1 MTATPKLYLALD
13 QGGST
18 SRAIVFDQAGR
29 VVAKSA
35 IEVATSRPAPDRVEQ
50 DAEDL
55 VRSLRRAIRDAVKQ
69 LGRRVGELECAGLA
83 TQRSSVAAWD
93 RTNGAP
99 LAPILSW
106 QDRRAASRLEGF
118 EEHADEVRKLTGLRL
133 SPHYG
138 ATKLAWLV
146 DGEPHVRAAFEDGR
160 LAFGPL
166 AAFLAHRLLDERPHV
181 VDAANASRTLL
192 LDVSS
197 ATWSPRLLDLFGV
210 PGVALP
216 RVVGTRHEFGTLD
229 IGPRKIPL
237 RVLTGDQSAAF
248 VANGPPEPDVASI
261 TFGTGAFVLRASGAA
276 MPDVPGLLATLV
288 ARENDVNTFALEGT
302 VNGAGSALA
311 WIAGEWGVDDLGP
324 VIERG
329 FASEL
334 DPPLFLNGVG
344 GLAAPYWRADFASTF
359 VVDDDHENVVVDDHH
374 ERRVGHAGLERAVG
388 DADIAAKVVAVLES
402 VVFLVAEN
410 LRAMEPACGPARV
423 LRVGGGLAQL
433 DDLCRRLAN
442 VTGTRVERHAET
454 ETTALGLARL
464 LGATPMTNEPD
475 VFDPAADAVLRARH
489 ARWCDAMASALNR
502 PA

>member
-1 MTATPKLYLALD
+1 VSARLDSALFLALD

-18 SRAIVFDQAGR
+18 TRAIVFDRAGR
-29 VVAKSA
+29 VVAKSS

-69 LGRRVGELECAGLA
+69 LGRRVGELSCAGLA

-106 QDRRAASRLEGF
+106 QDRRAAARLEGLAD
-118 EEHADEVRKLTGLRL
+118 HAQEVRALTGLRL

-138 ATKLAWLV
+138 ATKLAWLL
-146 DGEPHVRAAFEDGR
+146 DGAPRVRAAFADGR

-192 LDVSS
+192 LDASS

-216 RVVGTRHEFGTLD
+216 RVVDTRGEFGTLD

-248 VANGPPEPDVASI
+248 VAGGAADADAASV
-261 TFGTGAFVLRASGAA
+261 TFGTGAFVLRATSDA
-276 MPDVPGLLATLV
+276 MLDVPGLLATLV
-288 ARENDVNTFALEGT
+288 AREAGTSTFALEGT

-311 WIAGEWGVDDLGP
+311 WLASELGLADLGP
-324 VIERG
+324 EIERG
-329 FASEL
+329 FADERE
-334 DPPLFLNGVG
+334 PPLFLNGVG
-344 GLAAPYWRADFASTF
+344 GLAAPYWRADFAS
-359 VVDDDHENVVVDDHH
+359 
-374 ERRVGHAGLERAVG
+374 RIVGEG
-388 DADIAAKVVAVLES
+388 DAGAQVVAVVES
-402 VVFLVAEN
+402 VVFLVVEI
-410 LRAMEPACGPARV
+410 LRAMEAACGPARV

-433 DDLCRRLAN
+433 DPLCLRLASLARA
-442 VTGTRVERHAET
+442 RVERHAQT

-464 LGATPMTNEPD
+464 LGATPTPPAPE
-475 VFDPAADAVLRARH
+475 VFECSADSGLFARH
-489 ARWCDAMASALNR
+489 ARWRGEMASALR
-502 PA
+502 TA

>member
-1 MTATPKLYLALD
+1 MTVASKLYLALD

-18 SRAIVFDQAGR
+18 SRAIVFDQGGR

-35 IEVATSRPAPDRVEQ
+35 IEVATSRPAEDRVEH

-55 VRSLRRAIRDAVKQ
+55 VRSLRRAIRDVVKQ
-69 LGRRVGELECAGLA
+69 VGRRVAEIECAGLA

-93 RTNGAP
+93 RTTGAP
-99 LAPILSW
+99 LSPILSW
-106 QDRRAASRLEGF
+106 QDRRAASRLEGL
-118 EEHADEVRKLTGLRL
+118 EEHAEEVRKLTGLRL

-146 DGEPHVRAAFEDGR
+146 DVDARVRDALQDGR
-160 LAFGPL
+160 LSFGPL
-166 AAFLAHRLLDERPHV
+166 AAYLAHRLLDERPHL

-192 LDVSS
+192 LDVAS

-216 RVVGTRHEFGTLD
+216 HVVGTRHDFGTID

-248 VANGPPEPDVASI
+248 VAGGMPERDVASI
-261 TFGTGAFVLRASGAA
+261 TFGTGAFVLRASGDT
-276 MPDVPGLLATLV
+276 MPSVPGLLATLI
-288 ARENDVNTFALEGT
+288 AREDEVSTFALEGT

-311 WIAGEWGVDDLGP
+311 WIAGELGLDDLGP
-324 VIERG
+324 LIEQG
-329 FASEL
+329 FASDLE
-334 DPPLFLNGVG
+334 PPLFLNGIG
-344 GLAAPYWRADFASTF
+344 GLAAPYWRADFVPTF
-359 VVDDDHENVVVDDHH
+359 QGE
-374 ERRVGHAGLERAVG
+374 G
-388 DADIAAKVVAVLES
+388 DVAMKVVAVLES

-410 LRAMEPACGPARV
+410 LRAMEPTSGTARV
-423 LRVGGGLAQL
+423 LRIGGGLAQL
-433 DDLCRRLAN
+433 DDLCRHLAN

-464 LGATPMTNEPD
+464 LGATPKASEPD
-475 VFDPAADAVLRARH
+475 VFESTADEALRARH
-489 ARWCDAMASALNR
+489 ARWRDAMASALNR